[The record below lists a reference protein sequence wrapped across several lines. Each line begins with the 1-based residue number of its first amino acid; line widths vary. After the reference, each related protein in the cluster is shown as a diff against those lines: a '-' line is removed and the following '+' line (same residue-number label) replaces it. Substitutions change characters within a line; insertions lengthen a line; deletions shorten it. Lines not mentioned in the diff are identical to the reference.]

1 MKPRI
6 LFVHN
11 HLTRFVETDLSL
23 LREQFEV
30 DEWRQTSRFF
40 DFVALSRAVRQSNL
54 VFGWFASWHTYLPLK
69 LARRYRRPTVLVT
82 GGYDTANM
90 PQIGYGSQRGGI
102 KRRIALATV
111 HSADALIVNSRFA
124 RDEAI
129 SNAGADPART
139 TVIYH
144 GFEAPSLPILIKK
157 ERMVITVGNVER
169 STLERKGLTTFTRAA
184 AQLPHVPF
192 VLIGRWQ
199 DDAVQ
204 SLKDIGTPNLAFA
217 GQLSLDDMNSYFE
230 RAAVYV
236 QASRHEAFG
245 MAVAEAMLYECIPVV
260 TCAGALPEVVGETG
274 IKVDSFEPAAIAHGI
289 AAALL
294 LDEYHAGQ
302 ARERII
308 REFPL
313 ERRRIAM
320 NELLRRTLNG

>member
-11 HLTRFVETDLSL
+11 HLTRFVETDLFL

-30 DEWRQTSRFF
+30 AEWRQTSRFF
-40 DFVALSRAVRQSNL
+40 DFGALSRAVRQSDL
-54 VFGWFASWHTYLPLK
+54 VFGWFASWHTFLPLK
-69 LARRYRRPTVLVT
+69 LARLYKRRAVLIT

-90 PQIGYGSQRGGI
+90 REIGYGSQRGGI
-102 KRRIALATV
+102 KRGIARATIK
-111 HSADALIVNSRFA
+111 SADALVVNSRFA

-129 SNAGADPART
+129 RNAGADPERT

-144 GFEAPSLPILIKK
+144 GFEAPSLPGPIKK
-157 ERMVITVGNVER
+157 AGMVITVGNVER
-169 STLERKGLTTFTRAA
+169 SNLERKGLTTFTRAA
-184 AQLPHVPF
+184 ATLPEVPF
-192 VLIGRWQ
+192 VLIGKWQ

-204 SLKDIGTPNLAFA
+204 TLKRMATPNVEFA
-217 GQLSLDDMNSYFE
+217 GQLSLDDLNSYFE

-274 IKVDSFEPAAIAHGI
+274 IKVDSFEVSAFAQAI

-294 LDEYHAGQ
+294 LDKNHGMR
-302 ARERII
+302 ARERIM

-320 NELLRRTLNG
+320 NDLVWRTLNG